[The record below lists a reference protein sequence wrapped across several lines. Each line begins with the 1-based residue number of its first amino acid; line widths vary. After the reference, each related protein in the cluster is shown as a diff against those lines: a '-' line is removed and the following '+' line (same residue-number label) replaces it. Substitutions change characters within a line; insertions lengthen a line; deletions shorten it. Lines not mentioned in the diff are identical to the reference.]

1 MELQKAFNSIK
12 PLLDSYIK
20 RKIELR
26 KQINQEGTLPDDI
39 ISECP
44 LHEIIEI
51 KKFDEK
57 TLQTVPHLL
66 EWIKENK
73 ILRIES
79 DTKKIYLRAQKERMG
94 GKLGTETIESL
105 SLSRERGL
113 KEREPEYEFRQS
125 VKNYKTKEFYKLL
138 TNYTYDDLHFCDH
151 FDETNVQKIKPIVVV
166 LQDVERHF
174 IFHDG
179 TKSLGQALSK
189 REPNSNLQLL
199 CDDCYNRIDKL
210 CCINAIVKKSVGY
223 EPNYRHNFNF
233 DDILLRLIL
242 KKNNVSFNEFTEE
255 RFGRIPTQFYLKDF
269 NALLTHKRRE
279 IENIIEKLNPETIIL
294 QGNKQDIID
303 YLKYDTNL
311 IIYDDSEDAKQRFF
325 LFDKN
330 KKVENSVEKCCLHLI
345 QNLENYS
352 DEIRGKEHDKLIG
365 ALEKIGKELGFIP
378 QREVKSKGSRVDL
391 VWLDRNGEIFSA
403 IEVET
408 SSQWKK
414 DVVTTWETEPELAVI
429 LAHTKS
435 EKGVK
440 DILQYVLLKDM
451 PHKLLFINNIT
462 KKAYLIEKQKILKFY
477 DIEKREEAE
486 SEVFEY

>member
-26 KQINQEGTLPDDI
+26 KQIYQEGTLPDDI

-44 LHEIIEI
+44 AHEIIEI
-51 KKFDEK
+51 KKYDEK
-57 TLQTVPHLL
+57 TIQTVPHLL

-73 ILRIES
+73 ISRIES
-79 DTKKIYLRAQKERMG
+79 DTKKIYLRAQKERIG
-94 GKLGTETIESL
+94 GKLGTETVESL
-105 SLSRERGL
+105 SLSRESGL

-125 VKNYKTKEFYKLL
+125 VKNYKTKKFYKLL

-166 LQDVERHF
+166 LQDEERHF

-179 TKSLGQALSK
+179 TKSLGQILSK

-199 CDDCYNRIDKL
+199 CDDCYSRIDKL

-223 EPNYRHNFNF
+223 EPHYRHNFNF
-233 DDILLRLIL
+233 DDILFRLIL
-242 KKNNVSFNEFTEE
+242 KKNNVIFNEFTEE

-269 NALLTHKRRE
+269 NALLTRKQRK

-294 QGNKQDIID
+294 QGNKQGIID
-303 YLKYDTNL
+303 HLKYDTNL
-311 IIYDDSEDAKQRFF
+311 IIYDDSEGAKQRFF

-330 KKVENSVEKCCLHLI
+330 KKVENSVERCCLHLI

-352 DEIRGKEHDKLIG
+352 DEIRGKEHDKLIE

-378 QREVKSKGSRVDL
+378 QREFKSKGSRVDL
-391 VWLDRNGEIFSA
+391 VWLDRKGEIFSA

-429 LAHTKS
+429 LAHSKS

-451 PHKLLFINNIT
+451 PHKLLFINNTT

>member
-1 MELQKAFNSIK
+1 MELQTAFNSIK

-44 LHEIIEI
+44 VHGIIEL
-51 KKFDEK
+51 KKYDEK
-57 TLQTVPHLL
+57 TLQTVPNLL

-73 ILRIES
+73 ISRIEN
-79 DTKKIYLRAQKERMG
+79 DTKKIYLRAQKERIG

-105 SLSRERGL
+105 SLSRERGS

-125 VKNYKTKEFYKLL
+125 VKNYKKKEFFKLL
-138 TNYTYDDLHFCDH
+138 TNYEYDDLHFCDH
-151 FDETNVQKIKPIVVV
+151 FDGTNVQKIKPIVVV
-166 LQDVERHF
+166 LQDEEHHF
-174 IFHDG
+174 IFHEG

-189 REPNSNLQLL
+189 REPDSNLQLL

-210 CCINAIVKKSVGY
+210 CCFDAIIKESAGY
-223 EPNYRHNFNF
+223 RTNNRHNNF

-255 RFGRIPTQFYLKDF
+255 KFGRIPTQFYLKDF
-269 NALLTHKRRE
+269 NALLTSKHRE

-303 YLKYDTNL
+303 YLKHDTNL

-352 DEIRGKEHDKLIG
+352 DEIRGKEHDKLIE

-408 SSQWKK
+408 SAQWKK
-414 DVVTTWETEPELAVI
+414 DLVTTWESEPELAVI
-429 LAHTKS
+429 LAHSKS

-451 PHKLLFINNIT
+451 PHKLLFINNTT